1 MTLALVRHGRTAWN
15 LARRMQGRT
24 DIPLDAFGRAQAI
37 AAGELLSRARWHRI
51 VSSPLDR
58 AMETAG
64 LISALLPGLAVVP
77 DADLIERD
85 YGRAEGMPVSEV
97 HERWPD
103 GAYPDGEPL
112 AEITARA
119 RRVLEQI
126 DGQAGHSVVVA
137 HGSLLRIG
145 VAALTGTACPRILNG
160 QVVLL
165 ESADDGAFRARF
177 LSA

>member
-15 LARRMQGRT
+15 QARRMQGRT

-37 AAGELLSRARWHRI
+37 AAGELLTRARWHRI

-58 AMETAG
+58 AAETAR
-64 LISALLPGLAVVP
+64 LISAYVP
-77 DADLIERD
+77 EATVGVEADLIERD
-85 YGRAEGMPVSEV
+85 YGEAEGMPVSDV
-97 HERWPD
+97 HEQWPD

-112 AEITARA
+112 SETTTRA
-119 RRVLEQI
+119 RGVLQRIYE
-126 DGQAGHSVVVA
+126 QAGHSIVVA
-137 HGSLLRIG
+137 HGTLLRVG
-145 VAALTGTACPRILNG
+145 VEALTGSECPRILNG

-165 ESADDGAFRARF
+165 ESAEDGAFRARF